1 MNDLIYLL
9 LGSNLGDRE
18 AILRRAIEE
27 LEKKGFSI
35 QKNSAIYE
43 TDPWGL
49 KDQPVFLNI
58 VIAGKW
64 DSSPEDLLTACQEI
78 EVLSGRVRTV
88 KWGERILDIDI
99 LYYGTTMISTEV
111 LTIPHPGIPVRRFT
125 LIPLNE
131 IAADKEHPVLK
142 KTTGGLLEV
151 CEDDIGVKF
160 YSDF

>member
-18 AILRRAIEE
+18 SILRRAIEE
-27 LEKKGFSI
+27 LKGKGFSI
-35 QKNSAIYE
+35 KKNSSIYE
-43 TDPWGL
+43 TEPWGI

-58 VIAGKW
+58 VIEGRW
-64 DSSPEDLLTACQEI
+64 SSSPEELLALCQNTEI
-78 EVLSGRVRTV
+78 LLGRVRTV

-99 LYYGTTMISTEV
+99 LYFGNSMVSTES
-111 LTIPHPGIPVRRFT
+111 LMIPHPGIPGRRFT

-131 IAADKEHPVLK
+131 IAGKKQHPVLK
-142 KTTGGLLEV
+142 KTTLELLEG

-160 YSDF
+160 YSTL